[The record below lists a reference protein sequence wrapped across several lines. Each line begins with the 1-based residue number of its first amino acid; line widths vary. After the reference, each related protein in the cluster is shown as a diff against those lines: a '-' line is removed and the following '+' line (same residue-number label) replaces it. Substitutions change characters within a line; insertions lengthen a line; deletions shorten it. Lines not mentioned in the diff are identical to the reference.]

1 MKMGRIVISIIVV
14 FVAIIL
20 IGASVS
26 VYGNPKK
33 VVENKTNRGELKT
46 FIVDWTLKNGALS
59 NITDFVGKDAVYE
72 KKIVLRQENLK
83 KIVFDLEWEDDKAL
97 FGTFGLDSLTLTIT
111 SHDGIIYEE
120 VATSARKTKEGS
132 VAIEVLVNE
141 IPSNDPIIAENLRE
155 AEEQLD
161 DEPYHLDNR
170 ANKEFNVEV
179 KVDVGEILGKIRPRD
194 KGNSFELN
202 VLYEYYTASL
212 SED

>member
-1 MKMGRIVISIIVV
+1 MKMGKIIISIIVV
-14 FVAIIL
+14 FVAISL

-26 VYGNPKK
+26 VYGNSKK
-33 VVENKTNRGELKT
+33 VVKNKTKRGEMKT

-59 NITDFVGKDAVYE
+59 NITDFVGKDVIYE
-72 KKIVLRQENLK
+72 KKIVLKQANLK

-97 FGTFGLDSLTLTIT
+97 LGRFGLDSLTLTIT
-111 SHDGIIYEE
+111 SPDGTVYEE
-120 VATSARKTKEGS
+120 TVKSARKTKEGNILIG
-132 VAIEVLVNE
+132 VPVNA

-194 KGNSFELN
+194 RGNNFELN